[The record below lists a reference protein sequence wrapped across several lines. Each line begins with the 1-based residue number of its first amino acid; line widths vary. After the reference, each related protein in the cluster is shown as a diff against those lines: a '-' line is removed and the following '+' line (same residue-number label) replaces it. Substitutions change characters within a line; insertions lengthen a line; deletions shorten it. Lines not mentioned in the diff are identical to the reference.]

1 MSICKATNHLAG
13 IRPDP
18 KSRLECNPR
27 IPLMAPIDSRELN
40 LTDVSETDVTPLV
53 PREELNAWKRGFTPQ
68 AEIWNG
74 RFAMLGVT
82 LVLAT
87 VLILNWERLGF

>member
-1 MSICKATNHLAG
+1 MV
-13 IRPDP
+13 P
-18 KSRLECNPR
+18 K
-27 IPLMAPIDSRELN
+27 
-40 LTDVSETDVTPLV
+40 
-53 PREELNAWKRGFTPQ
+53 EELNAWKRGFTPQ

-87 VLILNWERLGF
+87 VLILNWGWLGF

>member
-1 MSICKATNHLAG
+1 
-13 IRPDP
+13 
-18 KSRLECNPR
+18 
-27 IPLMAPIDSRELN
+27 MAPIDSRELN

-53 PREELNAWKRGFTPQ
+53 PKEELNAWKRGFTPQ

-87 VLILNWERLGF
+87 VLILNWGWLGF